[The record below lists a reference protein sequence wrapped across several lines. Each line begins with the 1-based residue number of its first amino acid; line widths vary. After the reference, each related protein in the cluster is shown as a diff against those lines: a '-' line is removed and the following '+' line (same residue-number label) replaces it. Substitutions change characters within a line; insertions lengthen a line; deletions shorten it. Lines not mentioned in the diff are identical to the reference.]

1 MKNRKFTKVALIAL
15 AMVLVCIVSVAG
27 TLAYLT
33 SQTDEVVNT
42 FTVGDVEI
50 TLDEAKVTA
59 DGKPVDG
66 AARVKANE
74 YKLIPNHSYTK
85 DPTVHVDE
93 RSEDCWLFVKVEN
106 GISAIESDAEGYVSI
121 EDQMTAN
128 GWTLVDGQ
136 TNIYAYNAIVS
147 GGANKVVF
155 ANFTIDAGVDGDT
168 LAAYGDAEI
177 TVQALAVQA
186 DGFTTAAA
194 AFAAT
199 GWPTT
204 NA

>member
-59 DGKPVDG
+59 DGVSVEG
-66 AARVKANE
+66 ADRVKANT
-74 YKLIPNHSYTK
+74 YKLLPNHSYTK
-85 DPTVHVDE
+85 DPTVHVAAD
-93 RSEDCWLFVKVEN
+93 SEDCWIFVKIDN
-106 GISAIESDAEGYVSI
+106 GIESIEAAAEGGYVTIATQLS
-121 EDQMTAN
+121 DN
-128 GWTLVDGQ
+128 GWSLVAGTQ
-136 TNIYAYNAIVS
+136 NIYAYEAIAKADEDLQVFNSFKIS
-147 GGANKVVF
+147 G
-155 ANFTIDAGVDGDT
+155 DVDGT
-168 LAAYGDAEI
+168 ELADYADAKI
-177 TVQALAVQA
+177 TVQAYAVQA
-186 DGFTTAAA
+186 DGFATAAD

-199 GWPTT
+199 DWA
-204 NA
+204 N

>member
-50 TLDEAKVTA
+50 TLDEAEVTD
-59 DGKPVDG
+59 DGKPVAG

-85 DPTVHVDE
+85 DPTVHVDAD
-93 RSEDCWLFVKVEN
+93 SEDCWVFVKVDN
-106 GISAIESDAEGYVSI
+106 GIADIEATAGDGYVTI
-121 EDQMTAN
+121 ATQMADN

-136 TNIYAYNAIVS
+136 TNIYAYNAIAKAS
-147 GGANKVVF
+147 QDLQVF
-155 ANFTIDAGVDGDT
+155 GSFKINGDVDGT
-168 LAAYGDAEI
+168 GLANYADAKI
-177 TVQALAVQA
+177 TVQAYAVQA
-186 DGFTTAAA
+186 DGFATAAA

-199 GWPTT
+199 DWA
-204 NA
+204 N

>member
-59 DGKPVDG
+59 DGVGVEG
-66 AARVKANE
+66 AARVMENE

-85 DPTVHVDE
+85 DPTVHVDAD
-93 RSEDCWLFVKVEN
+93 SEDCWVFVKVDN
-106 GISAIESDAEGYVSI
+106 GIAGIEATAGDGYVTI
-121 EDQMTAN
+121 ATQMSDN

-136 TNIYAYNAIVS
+136 TDIYAYKAIAKA
-147 GGANKVVF
+147 GENLQVF
-155 ANFTIDAGVDGDT
+155 GSFKVDGDVDGAGLET
-168 LAAYGDAEI
+168 YADAKI
-177 TVQALAVQA
+177 TVQAYAVQA
-186 DGFTTAAA
+186 DGFATAAA
-194 AFAAT
+194 AFEAT
-199 GWPTT
+199 EWA
-204 NA
+204 N